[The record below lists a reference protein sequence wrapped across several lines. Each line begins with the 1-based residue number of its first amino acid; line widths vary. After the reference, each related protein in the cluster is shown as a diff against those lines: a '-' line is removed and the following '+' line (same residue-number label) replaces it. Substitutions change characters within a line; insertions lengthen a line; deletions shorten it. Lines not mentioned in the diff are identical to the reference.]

1 MSGKIHLKNTMLT
14 LRAEQLRYAQAAY
27 AQYLAGAAGR
37 RDEPSEPDASAQA
50 HVSGTLAQSFEC
62 PLHDHEEALATLRGI
77 DFGPKNEV
85 GPGAAVRLD
94 GRWFVV
100 AVATNA
106 FDCAGR
112 TFMGISTQAPIYA
125 AIAGA
130 AAGDLVDFR
139 GRQLSVESVE

>member
-1 MSGKIHLKNTMLT
+1 
-14 LRAEQLRYAQAAY
+14 
-27 AQYLAGAAGR
+27 
-37 RDEPSEPDASAQA
+37 
-50 HVSGTLAQSFEC
+50 
-62 PLHDHEEALATLRGI
+62 LATLRGI